1 MGFFRDIVQMYKLG
15 KAIDSICPI
24 DRTNKEKYVG
34 YGISLTEE
42 GQIKICTGMTV
53 RYIGNFN
60 FELKDNEVVS

>member
-1 MGFFRDIVQMYKLG
+1 MGIFTDIVQMYKLN
-15 KAIDSICPI
+15 KAINSACSIT
-24 DRTNKEKYVG
+24 RKNKEKYVG
-34 YGISLTEE
+34 YGSSLTEE